1 MTKSQV
7 ATFEPGTVALQY
19 GGELSGAELSY
30 ATWGELNSA
39 RDNVILFPTYYTG
52 TWEDNASMIGKGRA
66 LDPDRYFIIVPNM
79 FGNGVSSSPSN
90 MQAPFAGADFPGVS
104 VLDNVVCQQRLLE
117 QVFGISTVKLVLG
130 WSMGG
135 MQAYQWATAFPEQ
148 VKNMLCICGSA
159 RVSPHNHVFLDGIKT
174 ALCADSTFKQGRYSQ
189 PPESGLRAFA
199 RVYAGW
205 AYSQTFYRDALYRE
219 LGFNSTEDLL
229 RGWEQ
234 DHLAWDANDLL
245 AMLWTWQHA
254 DISQTPG
261 MDGHFIKALSTI
273 SAHSLIMPCDTDL
286 YFTVADNAFEV
297 EHMPDAELRVI
308 RSDWGH
314 VAGGPDRVAAVSKQI
329 DKAIAELLE

>member
-1 MTKSQV
+1 MMS
-7 ATFEPGTVALQY
+7 AS
-19 GGELSGAELSY
+19 LSA
-30 ATWGELNSA
+30 AKRMASA
-39 RDNVILFPTYYTG
+39 
-52 TWEDNASMIGKGRA
+52 
-66 LDPDRYFIIVPNM
+66 
-79 FGNGVSSSPSN
+79 
-90 MQAPFAGADFPGVS
+90 
-104 VLDNVVCQQRLLE
+104 
-117 QVFGISTVKLVLG
+117 ISETL
-130 WSMGG
+130 
-135 MQAYQWATAFPEQ
+135 P
-148 VKNMLCICGSA
+148 
-159 RVSPHNHVFLDGIKT
+159 PP
-174 ALCADSTFKQGRYSQ
+174 CADSTFKQGRYSQ

-205 AYSQTFYRDALYRE
+205 AYSQTFYRDGLYRE

-261 MDGHFIKALSTI
+261 MDGDFIKALSTI
-273 SAHSLIMPCDTDL
+273 SARSLIMPCDTDL

-297 EHMPDAELRVI
+297 EQMPNAELRVI

-329 DKAIAELLE
+329 DNAIAELLE